1 MFTLVVPGQ
10 PVPQPRVRVST
21 RGGFGRAYTPK
32 SHPIHAYRAAI
43 VAMATGKKTA
53 DGAAVRLVIEAVFAR
68 PASHWTRTGLSKA
81 AKPWPRGD
89 GDNIAK
95 GVADALKN
103 AGVYGDDDCV
113 VSWAIDKRYGA
124 RDELPRTVITVT
136 EFAP

>member
-95 GVADALKN
+95 GVQDALTD
-103 AGVYGDDDCV
+103 AGVWDDDDCV
-113 VSWAIDKRYGA
+113 LDMRIVKRYGA